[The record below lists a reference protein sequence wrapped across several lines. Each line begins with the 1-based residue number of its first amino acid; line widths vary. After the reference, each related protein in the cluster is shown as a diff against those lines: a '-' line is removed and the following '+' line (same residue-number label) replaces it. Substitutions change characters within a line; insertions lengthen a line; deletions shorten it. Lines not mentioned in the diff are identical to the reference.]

1 MGVLEGA
8 ALIQWVNASC
18 VAQGLPLLVNDAGV
32 VAKVCTLLQGGTP
45 GPERRRSRRG
55 VAVARSDSPPGI
67 DTGVVEGAGASGT
80 GCDDGVV
87 NDSPDDRGLNV

>member
-18 VAQGLPLLVNDAGV
+18 VAQGLPFLVSDAGV

-45 GPERRRSRRG
+45 GPERRQRRRDSAPAWSEAPVESDPAG
-55 VAVARSDSPPGI
+55 VED
-67 DTGVVEGAGASGT
+67 SGT
-80 GCDDGVV
+80 
-87 NDSPDDRGLNV
+87 

>member
-18 VAQGLPLLVNDAGV
+18 VAQGLPLLVSDAGV

-45 GPERRRSRRG
+45 GPERRQRRRDS
-55 VAVARSDSPPGI
+55 AVAWSEAPVETDPA
-67 DTGVVEGAGASGT
+67 GVEHSGT
-80 GCDDGVV
+80 KDSRLDDGMVQ
-87 NDSPDDRGLNV
+87 DDADHR